1 MANFICEG
9 YMRNQNV
16 DTITDATLSTFSNVA
31 DARLKILMESLVKHL
46 HAFAKDVQLT
56 EAEWTQAIKILT
68 DSGHKCTET
77 RQEFILWSDVLGLS
91 TLVNSINNQKPKGC
105 TESTVFGP
113 FFVERAPHYENGD
126 DISRDAPGARC
137 AVNCRI
143 TDLNGV
149 PISGAKVNVWQADE
163 DGFYDVQY
171 ENLDYPRARG
181 ELKSDDQGRIYF
193 KSIVAN
199 AYPIPTDGPVG
210 DMLIACN
217 RHPWRPAHLHFMI
230 EAPGYETLITQVF
243 RDGEEYLDSDAVFG
257 VRESLV
263 TVWEEQSDGG
273 FTLHYDFVLNSS
285 QDK

>member
-1 MANFICEG
+1 
-9 YMRNQNV
+9 MRNQNV
-16 DTITDATLSTFSNVA
+16 DTITEATLNTFA
-31 DARLKILMESLVKHL
+31 DMPDGRLKILMEGLVKHL
-46 HAFAKDVQLT
+46 HAFAKEVKLT
-56 EAEWTQAIKILT
+56 EPEWTQAIKILT
-68 DSGHKCTET
+68 DSGHKCTDK

-91 TLVNSINNQKPKGC
+91 TLVNSMNNQKPEGC

-113 FFVERAPHYENGD
+113 FFVEHAPAYKNGE
-126 DISRDAPGARC
+126 DISKDAPGARC
-137 AVNCRI
+137 LVDCRI
-143 TDLNGV
+143 TGLNGA
-149 PISGAKVNVWQADE
+149 PIVGAKVNVWQADE

-171 ENLDYPRARG
+171 ETLDYSRARG
-181 ELKSDDQGRIYF
+181 ELKSDEQGRIYF

-210 DMLIACN
+210 DMLLACK

-263 TVWEEQSDGG
+263 TDWVEQADGS
-273 FTLHYDFVLNSS
+273 FTLNYEFVLNPSKS
-285 QDK
+285 